1 MNIIQKYK
9 KDKGLINC
17 VLLLCLFSIL
27 NTIQGYVYGKFG
39 LNIYVFLLEISSL
52 ITVLMLIHKMICVHE
67 DGKCTTVK
75 K

>member
-9 KDKGLINC
+9 KDKSLINC

-39 LNIYVFLLEISSL
+39 LNVYVFLLEVPSL
-52 ITVLMLIHKMICVHE
+52 ITLLILLHNMICTHKE
-67 DGKCTTVK
+67 GKCTTVK

>member
-9 KDKGLINC
+9 KDKSLINC

-27 NTIQGYVYGKFG
+27 NTIQGYIYGKFG
-39 LNIYVFLLEISSL
+39 LNVYVFLLEIPSL
-52 ITVLMLIHKMICVHE
+52 TTLLILLHKMICVYE
-67 DGKCTTVK
+67 DGKCTIVK